1 MLTPRAGRTT
11 VLWSGL
17 LFFCFLCFFLQIHD
31 PIKKVKCFFL
41 CVFFLS
47 GCVFKTCTCV
57 CACVGGCDSSHH
69 LDNYGSFYRWALK
82 DESVITNMSHWHLG
96 KACNT
101 HTLRHTNTH
110 RQRRPELFKPID
122 CRTTHTHKSCR
133 DSGNACFPFFL
144 FLSCCFNG

>member
-31 PIKKVKCFFL
+31 PIKKVKCFFFV
-41 CVFFLS
+41 CFFLS

-101 HTLRHTNTH
+101 HTHSDTQTHTDRGGLNYLNPLIAGPH
-110 RQRRPELFKPID
+110 
-122 CRTTHTHKSCR
+122 THTH
-133 DSGNACFPFFL
+133 
-144 FLSCCFNG
+144 